1 METTKVALIGLGTV
15 GSGVAQVLLSHGD
28 RIACQAGRPLE
39 LATII
44 VTDVEKPRSLQLP
57 EGLLSSDLESL
68 INDPAIPVVIQ
79 LIGGLEPAR
88 TIMLRLLESGKDVI
102 TANKALLAEHGSE
115 LFERARQLG
124 RSIAF
129 EASVCGGIPIITAIG
144 QSLAA
149 NRIESLC
156 GILNGTSN
164 YIMTRMT
171 EEGVGYEEA
180 LAEAQ
185 QRGYAEADP
194 TLDVD
199 GSDAAQ
205 KLAILVQL
213 SYRTEVSWQSIPC
226 TGIEQ
231 LSLDD
236 LQCAH
241 QMGYRIKLLGIA
253 QLVDSG
259 LEIHVSPTLVRCG
272 QPLAEVRNSENAI
285 SVVGD
290 IAGHVFFQG
299 PGAGQMPTASAV
311 VADLIDTVV
320 GRSQLTFQ
328 QAGLGM
334 RPENPLE
341 MNSPGEHSGR
351 YYLRMSVVDEPGV
364 MAEVAGILGSQQ
376 VSINSIIQR
385 ESTPD
390 GTSPYVPLIIMTHTT
405 TEGALDMALA
415 ELEQSEN
422 VLPGCVRMRVLD

>member
-102 TANKALLAEHGSE
+102 TANKALLAEHGNE

-129 EASVCGGIPIITAIG
+129 EASVCGGIPIVTAIG

-171 EEGVGYEEA
+171 EAGIGYEEA

-236 LQCAH
+236 LQCTH

-290 IAGHVFFQG
+290 IAGRIFFQG
-299 PGAGQMPTASAV
+299 RGAGQMPTASAV
-311 VADLIDTVV
+311 VADLID
-320 GRSQLTFQ
+320 
-328 QAGLGM
+328 
-334 RPENPLE
+334 
-341 MNSPGEHSGR
+341 
-351 YYLRMSVVDEPGV
+351 
-364 MAEVAGILGSQQ
+364 
-376 VSINSIIQR
+376 
-385 ESTPD
+385 
-390 GTSPYVPLIIMTHTT
+390 
-405 TEGALDMALA
+405 
-415 ELEQSEN
+415 
-422 VLPGCVRMRVLD
+422 

>member
-1 METTKVALIGLGTV
+1 METTKVAIIGLGTV

-68 INDPAIPVVIQ
+68 INDPTIPVVIQ

-129 EASVCGGIPIITAIG
+129 EASVCGGIPIVTAIG

-213 SYRTEVSWQSIPC
+213 SYRTEISWQSIPC

-236 LQCAH
+236 LQCTH

-253 QLVDSG
+253 QLVDSS

-290 IAGHVFFQG
+290 IAGRIFFQG
-299 PGAGQMPTASAV
+299 RGAGQMPTASAV

-328 QAGLGM
+328 QAGLGI
-334 RPENPLE
+334 RPEKPLE
-341 MNSPGEHSGR
+341 MKSPGEHSGR

-364 MAEVAGILGSQQ
+364 MAEVAGILGSQR

-385 ESTPD
+385 ESMPD

-405 TEGALDMALA
+405 TEGDLDLALA

-422 VLPGCVRMRVLD
+422 VLPGYVRMRVLD

>member
-1 METTKVALIGLGTV
+1 METTKVAIIGLGTV

-57 EGLLSSDLESL
+57 EGLLSTDLESL
-68 INDPAIPVVIQ
+68 IQDPTIPVVIQ

-88 TIMLRLLESGKDVI
+88 SIMLRLLESGKDVI

-115 LFERARQLG
+115 LFERARKLG

-129 EASVCGGIPIITAIG
+129 EASVCGGIPIVTAIG

-171 EEGVGYEEA
+171 EEGIGYEEA

-185 QRGYAEADP
+185 QQGYAEADP

-213 SYRTEVSWQSIPC
+213 SYRTDVSWQSIPC

-236 LQCAH
+236 LQCTH

-253 QLVDSG
+253 QLIDNG

-290 IAGHVFFQG
+290 IAGRIFFQG
-299 PGAGQMPTASAV
+299 RGAGQMPTASAV

-328 QAGLGM
+328 QAGLGIG
-334 RPENPLE
+334 REQPLE
-341 MNSPGEHSGR
+341 MKSPTEHSGR

-364 MAEVAGILGSQQ
+364 MAEVAGILGSHQI
-376 VSINSIIQR
+376 SINSIIQR
-385 ESTPD
+385 ESTPV
-390 GTSPYVPLIIMTHTT
+390 GTSPHIPLIIMTHTT
-405 TEGALDMALA
+405 TEGALEMALA
-415 ELEQSEN
+415 ELEKSEN

>member
-1 METTKVALIGLGTV
+1 METTKVAIIGLGTV

-57 EGLLSSDLESL
+57 EGLLSTDLESL
-68 INDPAIPVVIQ
+68 IQDPAIPVVIQ

-88 TIMLRLLESGKDVI
+88 SIMLRLLESGKDVI

-115 LFERARQLG
+115 LFKRARQLG

-129 EASVCGGIPIITAIG
+129 EAAVCGGIPIVTAIG

-171 EEGVGYEEA
+171 EEGIGYEEA

-213 SYRTEVSWQSIPC
+213 SYRTDVSWQSIPC

-236 LQCAH
+236 LQCTH

-253 QLVDSG
+253 QLIDNG

-290 IAGHVFFQG
+290 IAGRIFFQG
-299 PGAGQMPTASAV
+299 RGAGQMPTASAV

-328 QAGLGM
+328 QAGLGIG
-334 RPENPLE
+334 REQPLE
-341 MNSPGEHSGR
+341 MKSPAEHSGR

-364 MAEVAGILGSQQ
+364 MAEVAGILGSHQI
-376 VSINSIIQR
+376 SINSIIQR
-385 ESTPD
+385 ESTPV
-390 GTSPYVPLIIMTHTT
+390 GTSPHIPLIIMTHTT
-405 TEGALDMALA
+405 TEGALEMALA
-415 ELEQSEN
+415 ELEKSEN
-422 VLPGCVRMRVLD
+422 VLPGCIRMRVLD

>member
-1 METTKVALIGLGTV
+1 METTKVAIIGLGTV

-57 EGLLSSDLESL
+57 EGLLSTDLESL
-68 INDPAIPVVIQ
+68 IQDPTIPVVIQ

-129 EASVCGGIPIITAIG
+129 EASVCGGIPIVTAIG

-171 EEGVGYEEA
+171 EEGIGYEEA

-213 SYRTEVSWQSIPC
+213 SYRTDVSWQSIPC

-236 LQCAH
+236 LQCTH

-253 QLVDSG
+253 QLIDNG

-290 IAGHVFFQG
+290 IAGRIFFQG
-299 PGAGQMPTASAV
+299 RGAGQMPTASAV

-328 QAGLGM
+328 QAGLGIG
-334 RPENPLE
+334 REQPLE
-341 MNSPGEHSGR
+341 MKSPAEHSGR

-364 MAEVAGILGSQQ
+364 MAEVAGILGSHQI
-376 VSINSIIQR
+376 SINSIIQR
-385 ESTPD
+385 ESTPV
-390 GTSPYVPLIIMTHTT
+390 GTSPHIPLIIMTHTT
-405 TEGALDMALA
+405 TEGALEMALA
-415 ELEQSEN
+415 ELEKSEN